1 MSKTSSWRGKMV
13 FFLGGPDTVVQEHG
27 GVFLINLLC
36 EQMRF
41 EQWLDAQDI
50 RIVFLLPFKL

>member
-1 MSKTSSWRGKMV
+1 MV
-13 FFLGGPDTVVQEHG
+13 FFLGGPDTVVPEHG

-50 RIVFLLPFKL
+50 RIVFVLPFKL

>member
-1 MSKTSSWRGKMV
+1 MI
-13 FFLGGPDTVVQEHG
+13 FFLGGPDTVVPEHE
-27 GVFLINLLC
+27 GVLLMNLLC

-50 RIVFLLPFKL
+50 RIVFVLPFKLFST